1 MSNILLI
8 EDNEAII
15 MGLEYLFTNNG
26 YNVRVARS
34 AYQAKEILDNA
45 KDTEKYRT
53 LIGAGDVWNIDIV
66 ILDVM
71 LPDGDGFS
79 LCRKIK
85 ADDIA
90 PVIFLTAK
98 DEEKDVVMGLE
109 LGADDYVIKPFR
121 NMELLSRIKNVLR
134 RNRSGNELTF
144 ADLKMDVDIRKLYK
158 ADNEVKLTKLEFEIL
173 KILLQNPKKVFTR
186 EEKRAW
192 LDQMQDVALGSD
204 AFFPFG
210 DNIERA
216 HRSGV
221 AYVAQPGGSIR
232 DQQVIDTCNANKK
245 PFGIF
250 VGTTEAARE
259 YRDLGAS
266 YIAIA
271 SDLAFMA
278 KGYHQMVDELKK

>member
-1 MSNILLI
+1 
-8 EDNEAII
+8 
-15 MGLEYLFTNNG
+15 
-26 YNVRVARS
+26 
-34 AYQAKEILDNA
+34 
-45 KDTEKYRT
+45 
-53 LIGAGDVWNIDIV
+53 
-66 ILDVM
+66 M

-90 PVIFLTAK
+90 LVIFLTAK

-186 EEKRAW
+186 EEILSHIWDSAGNFVNDNTLTVTMKR
-192 LDQMQDVALGSD
+192 LRDKIGDKEGNIIVTVRGVGYRLSD
-204 AFFPFG
+204 
-210 DNIERA
+210 
-216 HRSGV
+216 
-221 AYVAQPGGSIR
+221 
-232 DQQVIDTCNANKK
+232 
-245 PFGIF
+245 
-250 VGTTEAARE
+250 
-259 YRDLGAS
+259 
-266 YIAIA
+266 
-271 SDLAFMA
+271 
-278 KGYHQMVDELKK
+278 

>member
-45 KDTEKYRT
+45 KETEKYRT

-66 ILDVM
+66 I
-71 LPDGDGFS
+71 
-79 LCRKIK
+79 

-186 EEKRAW
+186 EEILSHIWDSAGNFVNDNTLTVTMKR
-192 LDQMQDVALGSD
+192 LRDKIGDKEGNIIVTVRGVGYRLSD
-204 AFFPFG
+204 
-210 DNIERA
+210 
-216 HRSGV
+216 
-221 AYVAQPGGSIR
+221 
-232 DQQVIDTCNANKK
+232 
-245 PFGIF
+245 
-250 VGTTEAARE
+250 
-259 YRDLGAS
+259 
-266 YIAIA
+266 
-271 SDLAFMA
+271 
-278 KGYHQMVDELKK
+278 

>member
-45 KDTEKYRT
+45 KETEKYRT

-173 KILLQNPKKVFTR
+173 IHLQ
-186 EEKRAW
+186 
-192 LDQMQDVALGSD
+192 LQ
-204 AFFPFG
+204 
-210 DNIERA
+210 
-216 HRSGV
+216 
-221 AYVAQPGGSIR
+221 
-232 DQQVIDTCNANKK
+232 
-245 PFGIF
+245 
-250 VGTTEAARE
+250 
-259 YRDLGAS
+259 
-266 YIAIA
+266 
-271 SDLAFMA
+271 
-278 KGYHQMVDELKK
+278 

>member
-45 KDTEKYRT
+45 KETEKYRT

-98 DEEKDVVMGLE
+98 
-109 LGADDYVIKPFR
+109 
-121 NMELLSRIKNVLR
+121 
-134 RNRSGNELTF
+134 
-144 ADLKMDVDIRKLYK
+144 MDVDIRKLYK

-186 EEKRAW
+186 EEILSHIWDSAGNFVNDNTLTVTMKR
-192 LDQMQDVALGSD
+192 LRDKIGDKEGNIIVTVRGVGYRLSD
-204 AFFPFG
+204 
-210 DNIERA
+210 
-216 HRSGV
+216 
-221 AYVAQPGGSIR
+221 
-232 DQQVIDTCNANKK
+232 
-245 PFGIF
+245 
-250 VGTTEAARE
+250 
-259 YRDLGAS
+259 
-266 YIAIA
+266 
-271 SDLAFMA
+271 
-278 KGYHQMVDELKK
+278 

>member
-34 AYQAKEILDNA
+34 AGQAKEILDNA
-45 KDTEKYRT
+45 KE
-53 LIGAGDVWNIDIV
+53 AGKSDVWNIDIV

-85 ADDIA
+85 ADNIA

-134 RNRSGNELTF
+134 RNRSGNELTY

-158 ADNEVKLTKLEFEIL
+158 ADNEIKLTKLEFEIL

-186 EEKRAW
+186 EEILSHIWDSAGNFVNDNTLTVTMKR
-192 LDQMQDVALGSD
+192 LREKIGDKEGNIIVTVRGVGYRLSD
-204 AFFPFG
+204 
-210 DNIERA
+210 
-216 HRSGV
+216 
-221 AYVAQPGGSIR
+221 
-232 DQQVIDTCNANKK
+232 
-245 PFGIF
+245 
-250 VGTTEAARE
+250 
-259 YRDLGAS
+259 
-266 YIAIA
+266 
-271 SDLAFMA
+271 
-278 KGYHQMVDELKK
+278 

>member
-1 MSNILLI
+1 M
-8 EDNEAII
+8 
-15 MGLEYLFTNNG
+15 
-26 YNVRVARS
+26 
-34 AYQAKEILDNA
+34 
-45 KDTEKYRT
+45 
-53 LIGAGDVWNIDIV
+53 
-66 ILDVM
+66 
-71 LPDGDGFS
+71 

-186 EEKRAW
+186 EEILSHIWDSAGNFVNDNTLTVTMKR
-192 LDQMQDVALGSD
+192 LRDKIGDKEGNIIVTVRGVGYRLSD
-204 AFFPFG
+204 
-210 DNIERA
+210 
-216 HRSGV
+216 
-221 AYVAQPGGSIR
+221 
-232 DQQVIDTCNANKK
+232 
-245 PFGIF
+245 
-250 VGTTEAARE
+250 
-259 YRDLGAS
+259 
-266 YIAIA
+266 
-271 SDLAFMA
+271 
-278 KGYHQMVDELKK
+278 

>member
-26 YNVRVARS
+26 YNVRIARS
-34 AYQAKEILDNA
+34 VCQAKEILDNA
-45 KDTEKYRT
+45 KETKKYRT
-53 LIGAGDVWNIDIV
+53 LIGAGDVWNIDII

-134 RNRSGNELTF
+134 RNRSGNELTY
-144 ADLKMDVDIRKLYK
+144 ANLKMNVDIRKLYK
-158 ADNEVKLTKLEFEIL
+158 EDN
-173 KILLQNPKKVFTR
+173 LLQNPKKVFTR
-186 EEKRAW
+186 EEILSHIWDSAGNFVNDNTLTVTIKR
-192 LDQMQDVALGSD
+192 LREKIGDKEGNIIVTVRGVGYRLSD
-204 AFFPFG
+204 
-210 DNIERA
+210 
-216 HRSGV
+216 
-221 AYVAQPGGSIR
+221 
-232 DQQVIDTCNANKK
+232 
-245 PFGIF
+245 
-250 VGTTEAARE
+250 
-259 YRDLGAS
+259 
-266 YIAIA
+266 
-271 SDLAFMA
+271 
-278 KGYHQMVDELKK
+278 

>member
-8 EDNEAII
+8 EAII

-79 LCRKIK
+79 LCRKI
-85 ADDIA
+85 
-90 PVIFLTAK
+90 K

-186 EEKRAW
+186 EEILSHIWDSAGNFVNDNTLTVTMKR
-192 LDQMQDVALGSD
+192 LRDKIGDKEGNIIVTVRGVGYRLSD
-204 AFFPFG
+204 
-210 DNIERA
+210 
-216 HRSGV
+216 
-221 AYVAQPGGSIR
+221 
-232 DQQVIDTCNANKK
+232 
-245 PFGIF
+245 
-250 VGTTEAARE
+250 
-259 YRDLGAS
+259 
-266 YIAIA
+266 
-271 SDLAFMA
+271 
-278 KGYHQMVDELKK
+278 

>member
-1 MSNILLI
+1 
-8 EDNEAII
+8 
-15 MGLEYLFTNNG
+15 
-26 YNVRVARS
+26 
-34 AYQAKEILDNA
+34 
-45 KDTEKYRT
+45 
-53 LIGAGDVWNIDIV
+53 
-66 ILDVM
+66 M

-85 ADDIA
+85 VDDIA

-186 EEKRAW
+186 EEILSHIWDSAGNFVNDNTLTVTMKR
-192 LDQMQDVALGSD
+192 LRDKIGDKEGNIIVTVRGVGYRLSD
-204 AFFPFG
+204 
-210 DNIERA
+210 
-216 HRSGV
+216 
-221 AYVAQPGGSIR
+221 
-232 DQQVIDTCNANKK
+232 
-245 PFGIF
+245 
-250 VGTTEAARE
+250 
-259 YRDLGAS
+259 
-266 YIAIA
+266 
-271 SDLAFMA
+271 
-278 KGYHQMVDELKK
+278 

>member
-1 MSNILLI
+1 MIYLVDDDSSIRELVIYALNST
-8 EDNEAII
+8 
-15 MGLEYLFTNNG
+15 GLE
-26 YNVRVARS
+26 
-34 AYQAKEILDNA
+34 AKGF
-45 KDTEKYRT
+45 EKPSEFWKAVEEEEPS
-53 LIGAGDVWNIDIV
+53 LV

-186 EEKRAW
+186 EEILSHIWDSAGNFVNDNTLTVTMKR
-192 LDQMQDVALGSD
+192 LRDKIGDKEGNIIVTVRGVGYRLSD
-204 AFFPFG
+204 
-210 DNIERA
+210 
-216 HRSGV
+216 
-221 AYVAQPGGSIR
+221 
-232 DQQVIDTCNANKK
+232 
-245 PFGIF
+245 
-250 VGTTEAARE
+250 
-259 YRDLGAS
+259 
-266 YIAIA
+266 
-271 SDLAFMA
+271 
-278 KGYHQMVDELKK
+278 

>member
-45 KDTEKYRT
+45 KETEKYRA
-53 LIGAGDVWNIDIV
+53 LIEAGDVWNIDIV

-134 RNRSGNELTF
+134 RNRSGNEL
-144 ADLKMDVDIRKLYK
+144 
-158 ADNEVKLTKLEFEIL
+158 KLTKLEFEIL

-186 EEKRAW
+186 EEILSHIWDSAGNFVNDNTLTVTMKR
-192 LDQMQDVALGSD
+192 LRDKIGDKEGNIIVTVRGVGYRLSD
-204 AFFPFG
+204 
-210 DNIERA
+210 
-216 HRSGV
+216 
-221 AYVAQPGGSIR
+221 
-232 DQQVIDTCNANKK
+232 
-245 PFGIF
+245 
-250 VGTTEAARE
+250 
-259 YRDLGAS
+259 
-266 YIAIA
+266 
-271 SDLAFMA
+271 
-278 KGYHQMVDELKK
+278 

>member
-34 AYQAKEILDNA
+34 AYQAKE
-45 KDTEKYRT
+45 TEKYRT

-186 EEKRAW
+186 EEILSHIWDSAGNFVNDNTLTVTMKR
-192 LDQMQDVALGSD
+192 LRDKIGDKEGNIIVTVRGVGYRLSD
-204 AFFPFG
+204 
-210 DNIERA
+210 
-216 HRSGV
+216 
-221 AYVAQPGGSIR
+221 
-232 DQQVIDTCNANKK
+232 
-245 PFGIF
+245 
-250 VGTTEAARE
+250 
-259 YRDLGAS
+259 
-266 YIAIA
+266 
-271 SDLAFMA
+271 
-278 KGYHQMVDELKK
+278 

>member
-34 AYQAKEILDNA
+34 AGQAKEILDSA
-45 KDTEKYRT
+45 REAGRSDVTGKYHITEMHNDVEKHNT
-53 LIGAGDVWNIDIV
+53 AEKHSASVGDGDVWNIDIV

-85 ADDIA
+85 ADDIS

-186 EEKRAW
+186 EEILSHIWDSAGNFVNDNTLTVTMKR
-192 LDQMQDVALGSD
+192 LRDKIGDKEGNIIVTVRGVGYRLSD
-204 AFFPFG
+204 
-210 DNIERA
+210 
-216 HRSGV
+216 
-221 AYVAQPGGSIR
+221 
-232 DQQVIDTCNANKK
+232 
-245 PFGIF
+245 
-250 VGTTEAARE
+250 
-259 YRDLGAS
+259 
-266 YIAIA
+266 
-271 SDLAFMA
+271 
-278 KGYHQMVDELKK
+278 